1 MEKVSYVWFK
11 PKGTIS
17 HQQKCALCLFF
28 VNPDTALL
36 EWLFITRENML
47 QFYQKFHDDEAIALL
62 R

>member
-1 MEKVSYVWFK
+1 MFGLNRKALFHVNKNV
-11 PKGTIS
+11 
-17 HQQKCALCLFF
+17 HCAFF